1 MLIAFTFSTLNA
13 HPLYVQ
19 DFCQSPRKAT
29 PDISTR
35 KKVAPG
41 CAPVPDREQDRGR
54 DDMRCEPSLCS
65 FSTQQLFC
73 FPPCSCVIG
82 ASRIMNETPPS
93 VLPPPKLSQR
103 DPHART
109 LVWVCACVCAR
120 RARLFFSGVWP
131 YGGFAALVAVPRRA
145 RTRASACVC
154 GRQYSGPA
162 GS

>member
-65 FSTQQLFC
+65 F
-73 FPPCSCVIG
+73 P
-82 ASRIMNETPPS
+82 
-93 VLPPPKLSQR
+93 LSSSSIS
-103 DPHART
+103 HH
-109 LVWVCACVCAR
+109 
-120 RARLFFSGVWP
+120 
-131 YGGFAALVAVPRRA
+131 ALVLLAHLE
-145 RTRASACVC
+145 S
-154 GRQYSGPA
+154 
-162 GS
+162 